1 MAFFLTTCSP
11 HPSHSKHPKSSLWA
25 PEGGQVG
32 TPQEGQEASWDGL
45 ARRVRIPCWVWEG
58 SSEPRLFWVLRAG
71 GQSVPPTLALGPESQ
86 REQVQVAE
94 QAPEEGPT
102 SSVSKLFM
110 P

>member
-1 MAFFLTTCSP
+1 M
-11 HPSHSKHPKSSLWA
+11 
-25 PEGGQVG
+25 
-32 TPQEGQEASWDGL
+32 
-45 ARRVRIPCWVWEG
+45 
-58 SSEPRLFWVLRAG
+58 LRAG

>member
-1 MAFFLTTCSP
+1 MGWPEECGYLVGCGKDPQSP
-11 HPSHSKHPKSSLWA
+11 
-25 PEGGQVG
+25 
-32 TPQEGQEASWDGL
+32 
-45 ARRVRIPCWVWEG
+45 G
-58 SSEPRLFWVLRAG
+58 SSECSELG
-71 GQSVPPTLALGPESQ
+71 GRVSPCQSVPPTLALGLESQ